1 MIVARHRQ
9 GGRRDGSEVVGSKRG
24 GTMNNTMMFGRY
36 KASIRYDAEIGEF
49 RGEFLGLNGGADF
62 YGKSLAELKREG
74 AASLKVFLEMCA
86 EKGIEPEKDYSGR
99 LMLRIPPTVH
109 ASAAHAAA
117 AHGKSLNQWA
127 AEVLMEAAESSHA

>member
-1 MIVARHRQ
+1 
-9 GGRRDGSEVVGSKRG
+9 
-24 GTMNNTMMFGRY
+24 MNNTMNFGKY
-36 KASIRYDAEIGEF
+36 KASIRYDAEIEEF

-86 EKGIEPEKDYSGR
+86 EKGIEPERGFSGR
-99 LMLRIPPTVH
+99 LMLRVPPEVH
-109 ASAAHAAA
+109 SSVVHAAA

-127 AEVLMEAAESSHA
+127 AEALANAR

>member
-1 MIVARHRQ
+1 
-9 GGRRDGSEVVGSKRG
+9 
-24 GTMNNTMMFGRY
+24 MNNTMTFGKY
-36 KASIRYDAEIGEF
+36 KASIVFDAEIGEF

-74 AASLKVFLEMCA
+74 AASLRVFLEMCA
-86 EKGIEPEKDYSGR
+86 EKGIEPEKHYSGR

-109 ASAAHAAA
+109 ASAVAAAA

-127 AEVLMEAAESSHA
+127 AEAILEAAHG

>member
-1 MIVARHRQ
+1 
-9 GGRRDGSEVVGSKRG
+9 
-24 GTMNNTMMFGRY
+24 MNNTMMFGRY

>member
-1 MIVARHRQ
+1 
-9 GGRRDGSEVVGSKRG
+9 
-24 GTMNNTMMFGRY
+24 MNNTMTFGKY
-36 KASIRYDAEIGEF
+36 KASILFDAEIGEF

-86 EKGIEPEKDYSGR
+86 EKGIEPDRSFSGR
-99 LMLRIPPTVH
+99 LMLRVPPEVH
-109 ASAAHAAA
+109 SSVVHAAA

-127 AEVLMEAAESSHA
+127 AEALLEAAHA

>member
-1 MIVARHRQ
+1 
-9 GGRRDGSEVVGSKRG
+9 
-24 GTMNNTMMFGRY
+24 MNNTMNFGRY
-36 KASIRYDAEIGEF
+36 KASIRFDAEIGEF

-86 EKGIEPEKDYSGR
+86 EKGIEPERNFSGR
-99 LMLRIPPTVH
+99 LMLRIPPAVH
-109 ASAAHAAA
+109 ASAIQAAA

-127 AEVLMEAAESSHA
+127 AEALLEAAHA

>member
-1 MIVARHRQ
+1 MIAQ
-9 GGRRDGSEVVGSKRG
+9 SAIIVVD
-24 GTMNNTMMFGRY
+24 MNNTMNFGKY
-36 KASIRYDAEIGEF
+36 KASILFDAEIGEF

-86 EKGIEPEKDYSGR
+86 EKGIEPDRSFSGR
-99 LMLRIPPTVH
+99 LMLRVPPEVH
-109 ASAAHAAA
+109 SAAVHAAA

-127 AEVLMEAAESSHA
+127 AEALLEAAHA